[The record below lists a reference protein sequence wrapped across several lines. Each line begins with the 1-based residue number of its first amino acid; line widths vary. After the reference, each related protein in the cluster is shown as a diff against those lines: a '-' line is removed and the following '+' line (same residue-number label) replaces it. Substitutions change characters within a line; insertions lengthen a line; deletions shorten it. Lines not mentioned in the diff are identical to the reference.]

1 MLYSY
6 THMETVGVKGLTSAR
21 TADEI

>member
-6 THMETVGVKGLTSAR
+6 THMLTVGVKGLINGPCLT
-21 TADEI
+21 T